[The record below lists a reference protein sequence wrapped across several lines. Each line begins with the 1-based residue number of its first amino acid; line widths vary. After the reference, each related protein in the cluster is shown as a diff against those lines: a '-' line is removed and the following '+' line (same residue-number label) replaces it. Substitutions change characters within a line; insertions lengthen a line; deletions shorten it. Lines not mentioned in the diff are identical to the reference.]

1 MVSTEEHK
9 RLLWNAVV
17 TASGDP
23 RLRAFVAKL
32 YQENDLPARDPE
44 AFARALQT
52 YAQTRIKYVR
62 ESDETFVAPWRTI
75 EWGIADCDDFVILI
89 ASTLRSIRIP
99 VRVVF
104 LGWTDA
110 PEPAPVPLKHVYT
123 EAYIDGAWVPLEAV
137 RAVPYGWDPSKFQTE
152 KGRRIRLETLGDQ
165 P

>member
-1 MVSTEEHK
+1 MPTTGEHK

-32 YQENDLPARDPE
+32 FNESDLPARDAA
-44 AFARALQT
+44 AFARALQA
-52 YAQTRIKYVR
+52 YAQNRIRYVR
-62 ESDETFVAPWRTI
+62 ESEETFVAPWVTLQ
-75 EWGIADCDDFVILI
+75 WGIADCDDFAILI

-99 VRVVF
+99 ARVVF
-104 LGWTDA
+104 LGWTDE
-110 PEPAPVPLKHVYT
+110 PEPTPVKLKHVYA
-123 EAYIDGAWVPLEAV
+123 EAFIDGAWVPLEAV
-137 RAVPYGWDPSKFQTE
+137 RKVPYGWDPGKFQAE